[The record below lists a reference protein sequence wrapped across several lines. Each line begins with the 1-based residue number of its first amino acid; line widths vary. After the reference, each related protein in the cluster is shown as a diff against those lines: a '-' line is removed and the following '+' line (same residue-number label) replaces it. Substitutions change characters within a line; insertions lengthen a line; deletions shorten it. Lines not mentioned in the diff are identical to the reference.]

1 MRGRHQHVRGD
12 EPSRTPLI
20 RLHWQLLSCGPT
32 CSAEDPRTRPAR
44 KLHPGRNKINDS
56 RFGAND
62 GKEDDQSRILLDHLS
77 DRDTNPITIKMGNR
91 ISALLIKQDLKREKV
106 GPEGVRA
113 GGTCCTERMSRSRS
127 IEGWSKRRNSA
138 GEGDLRFFAPRWTL
152 IRQMEWFERQW
163 FQSLG
168 C

>member
-1 MRGRHQHVRGD
+1 MKNLVDFKSAYRLEAYEQTMYVWRERGEDLYQGYLIDPGHRRTTFSVDCLGAGGRMRGRHQHVRGD

-77 DRDTNPITIKMGNR
+77 DRDTNLITIKMGNR
-91 ISALLIKQDLKREKV
+91 ISALLIKQDLKGQKV
-106 GPEGVRA
+106 SIRA
-113 GGTCCTERMSRSRS
+113 
-127 IEGWSKRRNSA
+127 
-138 GEGDLRFFAPRWTL
+138 
-152 IRQMEWFERQW
+152 
-163 FQSLG
+163 
-168 C
+168 